1 MPDEPRAPDDELRD
15 LMNALADSVVRA
27 PDDEV
32 LEEAREAWGDPQRR
46 ADEVRASL
54 LKAVD
59 DFEAA
64 RRPAAAR
71 PGMLAGLG
79 AWLASSTA
87 PRFALAGL
95 AVFALGLLAVF
106 VWSSKP
112 EPVDVV
118 VVTPAPPEPVPTASN
133 ANESPAP
140 SNANE
145 SPAPGP
151 PPVSNRPD
159 RPPVDR
165 RTPEPDPDRAGVL
178 RSHEPGDIALRDVA
192 TVFVD
197 LPDNPSESAVRAHG
211 AIVRQLEATGVL
223 KALDDPDADARLR
236 LQEKKTS
243 LLAQFI
249 VNRMVL
255 WTATMPLADP
265 AFDADAEARRV
276 VERMVETVRSER

>member
-1 MPDEPRAPDDELRD
+1 MPDEPRAPDDELRE

-32 LEEAREAWGDPQRR
+32 LEEARERWGDPQRR
-46 ADEVRASL
+46 ADDVRASL

-64 RRPAAAR
+64 RRTTAAR
-71 PGMLAGLG
+71 PGLLAGLG

-87 PRFALAGL
+87 PRFALAAL
-95 AVFALGLLAVF
+95 AVCALGLLAVF
-106 VWSSKP
+106 VWSPDP
-112 EPVDVV
+112 EPVEVV
-118 VVTPAPPEPVPTASN
+118 GVTPPPLDPTPQPVEPVP
-133 ANESPAP
+133 PP
-140 SNANE
+140 SNVGP
-145 SPAPGP
+145 SPGP

-197 LPDNPSESAVRAHG
+197 LPENPSESAVRAHG

-223 KALDDPDADARLR
+223 TALDDPDADARLR

-255 WTATMPLADP
+255 WTATMPLGDP

-276 VERMVETVRSER
+276 VERMVETVKSER